1 MNESGTLKITH
12 KARVKFSIGNYM
24 DTVDCDVVPMSAC
37 HLLLGRPWQFDL
49 DATHGGRSNNY
60 SFVHKG
66 VHHVL
71 KPMLESTIKAEVF
84 AYVKVKKNAEN
95 IPKPRTAL
103 LQEGEDDVNISTCK
117 KPIERPI
124 QFHSISNIVNTSAK
138 GTANNFAEVI
148 IKPKVALALER
159 ENNKVSEKNCN
170 VSEIAKAAL
179 NKSYTQFGKKD
190 DVTVVAGIITHENL

>member
-1 MNESGTLKITH
+1 M
-12 KARVKFSIGNYM
+12 
-24 DTVDCDVVPMSAC
+24 
-37 HLLLGRPWQFDL
+37 
-49 DATHGGRSNNY
+49 
-60 SFVHKG
+60 
-66 VHHVL
+66 
-71 KPMLESTIKAEVF
+71 
-84 AYVKVKKNAEN
+84 
-95 IPKPRTAL
+95 

-148 IKPKVALALER
+148 IKPKVALALEG